1 MFHWDTIG
9 TRWEEAKLRL
19 RDAWSDLTDDEIAQM
34 RGERQE
40 LIAILERKYGW
51 SHDEAARQADDWA
64 SRAHDGLSAG

>member
-9 TRWEEAKLRL
+9 DRWEDAKLRL

-51 SHDEAARQADDWA
+51 SHDDAARAADDWA